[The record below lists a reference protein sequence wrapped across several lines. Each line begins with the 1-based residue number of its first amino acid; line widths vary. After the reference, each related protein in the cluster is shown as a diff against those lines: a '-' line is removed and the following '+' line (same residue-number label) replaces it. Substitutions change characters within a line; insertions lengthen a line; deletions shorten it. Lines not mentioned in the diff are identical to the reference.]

1 MPPTLSRWLPARR
14 HHDPPIK
21 HSQRPRGDGLTR
33 TSLTGCTTPSRCLPA
48 TLSASPT
55 TASAGSSVT
64 LSSAAAKC
72 SLGYTSGHTYS
83 ITLTNKGVAGKPVT
97 ATVARD
103 GAFSTEIP
111 IPADFSHGTAYLIV
125 TGSPYDNCENGQ
137 SCAGYSTTIIV
148 E

>member
-1 MPPTLSRWLPARR
+1 MTRR
-14 HHDPPIK
+14 
-21 HSQRPRGDGLTR
+21 SSAFSALAAMGL
-33 TSLTGCTTPSRCLPA
+33 LALCFAGCTTLSRCLPA
-48 TLSASPT
+48 ALSVSQT

-64 LSSAAAKC
+64 LSSGAANC
-72 SLGYTSGHTYS
+72 SLDYTSGHTYS
-83 ITLTNKGVAGKPVT
+83 IILTNKGVAGKPVT

-125 TGSPYDNCENGQ
+125 TGSPYDDCENGQ